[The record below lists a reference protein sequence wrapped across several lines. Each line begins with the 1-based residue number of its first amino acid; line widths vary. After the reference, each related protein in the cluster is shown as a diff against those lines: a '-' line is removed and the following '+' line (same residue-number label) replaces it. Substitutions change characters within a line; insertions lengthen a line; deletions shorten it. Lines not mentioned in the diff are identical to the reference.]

1 MPEDV
6 PESGELQARPIEEV
20 RATRASLMAQET
32 GLSYLRR
39 LVQGPLDI
47 VRKEQ
52 QLRTD
57 GAASDTAAL
66 IEDLADVLADGP
78 RSGGFGRLPQEI
90 EPSQVDPELEAEL
103 AALTDRLVG
112 VTDLSDEDLAA
123 VALELAAFERRV
135 SDRRGGLHTRIDEL
149 QAELTRRY
157 QTGEASIDSL
167 LT

>member
-1 MPEDV
+1 M
-6 PESGELQARPIEEV
+6 PESGELQALTIEEV
-20 RATRASLMAQET
+20 RSTRASLMAEET

-78 RSGGFGRLPQEI
+78 RSGGLGRLPQEI

-112 VTDLSDEDLAA
+112 VTDLSDEALAA
-123 VALELAAFERRV
+123 VALDLAAFERRI
-135 SDRRGGLHTRIDEL
+135 SDRRSLLHTRIDEF

-167 LT
+167 LA